1 MQFNSRTTSRML
13 MLGAA
18 LAVTACGK
26 KDDDAAAGTAGDS
39 AVAGSATMTGD
50 TAAGSMGSTTGA
62 GADLSN
68 LTEPNIMSM
77 IGMSNAGE
85 IATSKAVQGKVKDAN
100 VKAYAADMIKEHTAM
115 QGEADKL
122 ATKLN
127 VTPQPPAAADAMQ
140 KMVDSV
146 TAALGG
152 TAATGTTAAG
162 ATAGADVDR
171 QYMAF
176 QVQAHQQTLDNLQR
190 FQTQAQNPE
199 LKALIEKAIP
209 KVQAHLQRAQDI
221 QGKLGSAS

>member
-1 MQFNSRTTSRML
+1 MRFNTITSRVL
-13 MLGAA
+13 VLGAA

-26 KDDDAAAGTAGDS
+26 KDDDAAAGAGDS

-62 GADLSN
+62 AGADLSN

-77 IGMSNAGE
+77 IGLSNAGE
-85 IATSKAVQGKVKDAN
+85 IATSKAVQGKAKNAG

-115 QGEADKL
+115 QGEADRL
-122 ATKLN
+122 AKKLN

-152 TAATGTTAAG
+152 TAAAGAAGAG
-162 ATAGADVDR
+162 ATASTDADR
-171 QYMAF
+171 QYMDF
-176 QVQAHQQTLDNLQR
+176 QVRSHQQTLDNLQR
-190 FQTQAQNPE
+190 FQTQAQNAE
-199 LKALIEKAIP
+199 LKALIEKSIP

>member
-1 MQFNSRTTSRML
+1 MQFTNRMTSRML

-26 KDDDAAAGTAGDS
+26 KDDAAAGGAGDS
-39 AVAGSATMTGD
+39 AMAGSATMGGD
-50 TAAGSMGSTTGA
+50 TAMAGGSMGSTA
-62 GADLSN
+62 GADMSN
-68 LTEPNIMSM
+68 LTEPNIMSL

-85 IATSKAVQGKVKDAN
+85 IATSKAVQGKAKNAN

-115 QGEADKL
+115 QGEADRL

-146 TAALGG
+146 TTALGG
-152 TAATGTTAAG
+152 GTAGTG
-162 ATAGADVDR
+162 ATAGAAAGGNVDR
-171 QYMAF
+171 QYMDF
-176 QVQAHQQTLDNLQR
+176 QVRSHQQTLDNLQR
-190 FQTQAQNPE
+190 FQTQAQNAE
-199 LKALIEKAIP
+199 LKALIEKSIP

>member
-1 MQFNSRTTSRML
+1 MQFTSRTTTRML

-26 KDDDAAAGTAGDS
+26 KDDDAAAGAAGDS
-39 AVAGSATMTGD
+39 AVAGSATMGGD
-50 TAAGSMGSTTGA
+50 TSMAGGSMASTA
-62 GADLSN
+62 GPDLSN
-68 LTEPNIMSM
+68 LSEPNIMSL

-85 IATSKAVQGKVKDAN
+85 IATSKAVQGKAKDAN

-115 QGEADKL
+115 QGEADRL
-122 ATKLN
+122 AKKLN

-140 KMVDSV
+140 KTVDSV
-146 TAALGG
+146 TTALGG
-152 TAATGTTAAG
+152 GTGAG
-162 ATAGADVDR
+162 ATAGAAAGADVDR
-171 QYMAF
+171 QYMDF
-176 QVQAHQQTLDNLQR
+176 QVRAHQQTLDNLQR
-190 FQTQAQNPE
+190 FQTQAQNAE

>member
-1 MQFNSRTTSRML
+1 MQFTSRTTTRML

-26 KDDDAAAGTAGDS
+26 KDDEAAGAAGDS
-39 AVAGSATMTGD
+39 AVAGSATMGGD
-50 TAAGSMGSTTGA
+50 TSMAGGSMASTA
-62 GADLSN
+62 GPDLSN
-68 LTEPNIMSM
+68 LTEPNIMSL

-85 IATSKAVQGKVKDAN
+85 IATSKAVQGKAKDAN

-146 TAALGG
+146 TTALGG
-152 TAATGTTAAG
+152 GTGAG
-162 ATAGADVDR
+162 ATTGAATGADVDR
-171 QYMAF
+171 QYMDF
-176 QVQAHQQTLDNLQR
+176 QVRAHQQTLDNLQR
-190 FQTQAQNPE
+190 FQTQAQNAE

>member
-1 MQFNSRTTSRML
+1 MQFTSRTTTRML

-26 KDDDAAAGTAGDS
+26 KDDEAAGDAGDS
-39 AVAGSATMTGD
+39 AVAGSATMGGD
-50 TAAGSMGSTTGA
+50 TAMAGGSMGSTA
-62 GADLSN
+62 GADMSN
-68 LTEPNIMSM
+68 LSEPNIMSL

-85 IATSKAVQGKVKDAN
+85 IATSKAVQGKAKNAN

-115 QGEADKL
+115 QGEADRL

-146 TAALGG
+146 TTALGG
-152 TAATGTTAAG
+152 GTGAG
-162 ATAGADVDR
+162 ATTGAAAGTDVDR
-171 QYMAF
+171 QYMDF
-176 QVQAHQQTLDNLQR
+176 QVRSHQQTLDNLQR
-190 FQTQAQNPE
+190 FQTQAQNAE
-199 LKALIEKAIP
+199 LKALIEKSIP